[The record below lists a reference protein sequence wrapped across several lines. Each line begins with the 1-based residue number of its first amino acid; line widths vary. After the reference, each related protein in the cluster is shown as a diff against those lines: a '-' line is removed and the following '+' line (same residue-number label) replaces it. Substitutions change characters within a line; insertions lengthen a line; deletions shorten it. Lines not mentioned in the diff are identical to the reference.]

1 MNSVPEIIGGVA
13 VELGLAVLFGVT
25 AYRLLAGRF
34 LIPKREMVLPN
45 QRGVIVQGDRQLRV
59 VEPGRCWVRPGQKLI
74 LCDARPRKLQIEGF
88 EVLSADASV
97 LRLSIGGEYL
107 ISDPMTF
114 LRGSSNA
121 GDALYFE
128 LRRLL
133 TVCAREQVS
142 ARITVSPDQFQQLI
156 LERANQA
163 IEPLG
168 LKITALQIWNIFE
181 RGRILP
187 EMELGPTGL
196 VH

>member
-34 LIPKREMVLPN
+34 LIPKSEMVLPN

-88 EVLSADASV
+88 EVLSADGAV
-97 LRLSIGGEYL
+97 LRLSLAGEHV
-107 ISDPMTF
+107 IADPMAF

-133 TVCAREQVS
+133 TITAREQVGT
-142 ARITVSPDQFQQLI
+142 RITASPEGFQELI
-156 LERANQA
+156 RERANQA
-163 IEPLG
+163 LEPLG
-168 LKITALQIWNIFE
+168 LKITTLQIWNIFE
-181 RGRILP
+181 RGRLQP
-187 EMELGPTGL
+187 EMELPPTGL